1 MLHGRVD
8 NGDNRYVSHITDV
21 LIDQELKV
29 GNVNDSEITM
39 INIYLFKYL
48 WVCVRS
54 VPFRRVTPTLKKGKN

>member
-8 NGDNRYVSHITDV
+8 NSDNRYVSHITDV

-39 INIYLFKYL
+39 INIYIYI
-48 WVCVRS
+48 
-54 VPFRRVTPTLKKGKN
+54 

>member
-29 GNVNDSEITM
+29 GNVNDSEIP
-39 INIYLFKYL
+39 IIHKY
-48 WVCVRS
+48 R
-54 VPFRRVTPTLKKGKN
+54 